1 VLRISSPDSRLVAVL
16 SYTRRCSTDSCIADS
31 FNMCTLCHCYSLTQ
45 QLLLMSSHAQIH
57 TSSTLCYH
65 CRHAHPLIC
74 NTISSTITTSTL
86 TTTTDRRGRAV
97 LRTLFLDAEGEYL
110 CWSVPGCSYLK
121 RDPPQSVRISL
132 ILEFRVGS
140 GRFANCLYLV
150 CASNEPLIIEPA
162 SPPEYTLLREGL
174 QRLVVSRQLLK
185 TDKTAL

>member
-1 VLRISSPDSRLVAVL
+1 MSR
-16 SYTRRCSTDSCIADS
+16 C
-31 FNMCTLCHCYSLTQ
+31 FSLTQ
-45 QLLLMSSHAQIH
+45 PQLLVCHYKHICSPTNTADMLTH
-57 TSSTLCYH
+57 STVTQRYH
-65 CRHAHPLIC
+65 H
-74 NTISSTITTSTL
+74 STNN
-86 TTTTDRRGRAV
+86 TDRRGRAV
-97 LRTLFLDAEGEYL
+97 LRTLFLDADGEYL

-162 SPPEYTLLREGL
+162 SPPEYTLLRGGL

-185 TDKTAL
+185 TDKNAL